1 MDYRKGGFIQQQPAS
16 MLIYNDS
23 YVGRSRLDSDLQ
35 GSSAAHLIQRLLVIL
50 KLKDIGDLTRGLQDH
65 SLWISDNETH
75 HSLGLDLSALEVL
88 DRPGEAVG
96 LREGPDDLSGF
107 QQHREEREPRRHTLI
122 SSLKILDGGQVTRA
136 LSS

>member
-1 MDYRKGGFIQQQPAS
+1 

-65 SLWISDNETH
+65 SLWISDNENAPFPW
-75 HSLGLDLSALEVL
+75 S
-88 DRPGEAVG
+88 
-96 LREGPDDLSGF
+96 
-107 QQHREEREPRRHTLI
+107 
-122 SSLKILDGGQVTRA
+122 
-136 LSS
+136 